1 MAKVRVSVSVERALA
16 QRADE
21 VAKRWGTPRSR
32 LYTQEFLTRAENKAL
47 LEGLNAAYAD
57 FPDEE
62 ESATLKGVG
71 ILQRASAD
79 PRWSGTAIYS

>member
-1 MAKVRVSVSVERALA
+1 MAKVRVAVSVERELA

-21 VAKRWGTPRSR
+21 VAQRWGTPRSR
-32 LYTQEFLTRAENKAL
+32 LYAQALEEFLTRAENTAL

-62 ESATLKGVG
+62 ESATLKGIRTLRG
-71 ILQRASAD
+71 MSAD
-79 PRWSGTAIYS
+79 SW

>member
-1 MAKVRVSVSVERALA
+1 MAKVRVAVSVERALA

-21 VAKRWGTPRSR
+21 VAQRWGTPRSR
-32 LYTQEFLTRAENKAL
+32 LYAQALEEFLTRAENKAL

-62 ESATLKGVG
+62 ESATLNG
-71 ILQRASAD
+71 IRTLRGTSAD
-79 PRWSGTAIYS
+79 SW